1 MDIMNLHR
9 EAVVV
14 DTHCDTLKC
23 LLPEFTRP
31 RGSMWDDRSD
41 IGMGVRSNLGH
52 VDAPRLM
59 EGGVDC

>member
-1 MDIMNLHR
+1 MDTVNLHR

-31 RGSMWDDRSD
+31 RDSMWDDRSD
-41 IGMGVRSNLGH
+41 IGMGVRSNL
-52 VDAPRLM
+52 PRRRPASP
-59 EGGVDC
+59 